1 MIGGGGKEGRRE
13 LSPRPGPLA
22 ARRVS
27 GIGQSPAP
35 QGGCAVKRVWA
46 NSSWSTRSSEIKQW
60 WKVLSGVRLK
70 YSLLQHEKEADRPN
84 WTNIKLFYLAFLG

>member
-1 MIGGGGKEGRRE
+1 MVGGGGNEGRRE

-35 QGGCAVKRVWA
+35 QGGYAVKRV
-46 NSSWSTRSSEIKQW
+46 
-60 WKVLSGVRLK
+60 SGQIALGPQGLLK
-70 YSLLQHEKEADRPN
+70 
-84 WTNIKLFYLAFLG
+84 